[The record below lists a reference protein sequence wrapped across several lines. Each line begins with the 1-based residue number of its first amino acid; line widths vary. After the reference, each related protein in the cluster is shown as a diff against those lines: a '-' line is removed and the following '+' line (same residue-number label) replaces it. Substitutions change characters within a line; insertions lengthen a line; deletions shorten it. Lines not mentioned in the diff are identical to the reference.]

1 MGPRVQDLP
10 ALLALQTVGVPVV
23 AQRLPPL
30 SKVDRS
36 AALLTRPHTGQVGS
50 PYRVSGHHIGGSGH
64 LYTDRSPGHLECEGW
79 LSQIY
84 CREMRQITYQ
94 TFHWQDRRDSEC
106 GDEVG
111 EELVPQLGLKYRDV
125 RT

>member
-30 SKVDRS
+30 SKVDRP
-36 AALLTRPHTGQVGS
+36 AALLTRPHTGQVG
-50 PYRVSGHHIGGSGH
+50 
-64 LYTDRSPGHLECEGW
+64 SPGHLECEGW

-84 CREMRQITYQ
+84 CREMRKITDQ